1 MTVFLYLKLL
11 TVTTG
16 NRHNKTKQRTGSN
29 QIFKIVLFSRACFS
43 RTRLTLKMEAFSF
56 VGLTPNGRPWSQAFL
71 AENVE
76 TGDNNRDDFHCMQMS
91 LVMSMPFIFRDVSTV
106 RNIPKFKDR
115 ANWSR
120 DTFQPMRRR
129 VCVYQQTNQNI
140 AAVIKTADG
149 VGQNQSSFRGSQAYF

>member
-91 LVMSMPFIFRDVSTV
+91 LVMSMPFIFGDVWNDALCSIIIPVRAVKRNLRSRRDWDPVHTKTIVNANASKRIFLSPST
-106 RNIPKFKDR
+106 RKR
-115 ANWSR
+115 
-120 DTFQPMRRR
+120 
-129 VCVYQQTNQNI
+129 
-140 AAVIKTADG
+140 
-149 VGQNQSSFRGSQAYF
+149 SSFT